1 MFSAAG
7 FGVDTRHM
15 PKLKLKPGDIDE
27 LSLLTLEETHA
38 KLGKGYS
45 PRTIRRKI
53 ANGEYIQGKH
63 YFRTGGVNGIIKVHL
78 PSIMQN
84 LIDINS

>member
-1 MFSAAG
+1 
-7 FGVDTRHM
+7 M

-27 LSLLTLEETHA
+27 LSLLTLEEVHA

-45 PRTIRRKI
+45 PRTIRRRI
-53 ANGEYIQGKH
+53 ANGEYKQGMH
-63 YFRTGGVNGIIKVHL
+63 YFRTGGVSGLIKIHL
-78 PSIMQN
+78 PSIKQN

>member
-1 MFSAAG
+1 MFGAA
-7 FGVDTRHM
+7 FLRCRYTTYA
-15 PKLKLKPGDIDE
+15 KAQIKPGDIDE
-27 LSLLTLEETHA
+27 LSLLTLEEAHA
-38 KLGKGYS
+38 KLGRGYS

-84 LIDINS
+84 LIDING